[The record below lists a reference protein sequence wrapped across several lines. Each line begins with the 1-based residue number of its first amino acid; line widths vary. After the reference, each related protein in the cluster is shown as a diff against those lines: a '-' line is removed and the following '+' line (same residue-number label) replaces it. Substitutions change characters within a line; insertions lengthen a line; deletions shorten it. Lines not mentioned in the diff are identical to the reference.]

1 MLNLIISNG
10 GQRMIK
16 VERSIPKIKAYVK
29 SVGQNFLGMR
39 MADLLCR
46 FSELEDKTLKNKL
59 IQEYYENQIGTYDKT
74 IQGTRTRVNAAIRI
88 IRGEQ
93 VVYALH
99 LIDGS
104 DSRVLPDAAA
114 KAKETLKKIEIK
126 EILLPEWK

>member
-1 MLNLIISNG
+1 
-10 GQRMIK
+10 MIK
-16 VERSIPKIKAYVK
+16 VERSIPKIKADVK
-29 SVGQNFLGMR
+29 SAGQNFLGMR

-59 IQEYYENQIGTYDKT
+59 IQEYNENQIGTFDKT
-74 IQGTRTRVNAAIRI
+74 MQGTRTRVNAAIRI

-104 DSRVLPDAAA
+104 DQRVLPDAAA

-126 EILLPEWK
+126 EILLPELK